1 MAAKKANRAE
11 VAAAEDEAMEFR
23 SLTTGEILRA
33 KGLCPLVVVRTYGAG
48 VHVGY
53 LARTEGQEAELLEVR
68 RLWRWYGAN
77 TLNEVAEDGVSGAC
91 RISKPAR
98 HLRLSSVIETIPVS
112 DKAAPSL
119 LESRWS

>member
-1 MAAKKANRAE
+1 MAAKKANAAE
-11 VAAAEDEAMEFR
+11 TAAAADQSMEIR
-23 SLTTGEILRA
+23 SLSTGEILRA

-53 LARTEGQEAELLEVR
+53 LARTDGQEVELLECR

-77 TLNEVAEDGVSGAC
+77 TLNEVAEDGVSGAV
-91 RISKPAR
+91 RLSKPSR
-98 HLRLSSVIETIPVS
+98 HLRLSSVIETLPVS

-119 LESRWS
+119 TESRWS